1 MSINVEIPACILP
14 DIAQFIIYKKLLL
27 RKNKMVSFAAKIMK
41 EYNRNPIGKQKMEL
55 NDAISIVYS
64 AVRAPEPDFL
74 PSKQSQWYKILNK
87 KYPYFYS
94 KNFLYKLC
102 QSIYKKLL
110 INDELKYNLSVKDVL
125 NGTWNAHCYIV
136 EELYRISFSKEEKS
150 ILSFRRANKK
160 TLAKVTV
167 DSLTFGIIIKLTKEK
182 QAMEK

>member
-1 MSINVEIPACILP
+1 MSINIKIPACVLP
-14 DIAQFIIYKKLLL
+14 DVAQFIIYKKLVQ
-27 RKNKMVSFAAKIMK
+27 RKKKMVGFAIKIMK
-41 EYNRNPIGKQKMEL
+41 EYNRNPIGNQKMKL
-55 NDAISIVYS
+55 KDAISIIYS

-74 PSKQSQWYKILNK
+74 SSKQSQWYKTLNK

-136 EELYRISFSKEEKS
+136 EKLYRISFSKEENS

-160 TLAKVTV
+160 NISK
-167 DSLTFGIIIKLTKEK
+167 SHC
-182 QAMEK
+182 